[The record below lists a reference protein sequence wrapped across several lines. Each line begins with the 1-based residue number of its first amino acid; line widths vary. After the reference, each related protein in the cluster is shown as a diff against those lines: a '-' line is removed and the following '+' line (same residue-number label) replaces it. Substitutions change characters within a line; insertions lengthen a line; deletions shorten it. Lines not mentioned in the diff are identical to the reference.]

1 MKATLRYLSA
11 MVVLLLCAAM
21 SCVSFAAVQTTSAD
35 AVYSGSVTLH
45 DAAIPDLVQV
55 GHQYHIGGVIQ
66 AEGGVITQIEASV
79 IDMKGIP
86 KAEIKMSPNAPSFQL
101 DESVIEQKMNFQ
113 VLKKGAYLFNIT
125 VSVEMNNQTST
136 VTLVDKK
143 VCVIEENPEAL
154 KEQRL
159 SIQIENAWS
168 PTFLSKN
175 VMFPLRGII
184 RSTSIITDVT
194 AMIYTPTGNIAMTSS
209 FSPSSQ
215 KYSLVQSEVDSG
227 INFGSL
233 PAGNYVYEL
242 TTTVT
247 NGVDFKTKTLIH
259 QPFEVSP
266 TGRDCF
272 GTDAVIE

>member
-1 MKATLRYLSA
+1 MKTALWYLSFII
-11 MVVLLLCAAM
+11 VLVLCVAPA
-21 SCVSFAAVQTTSAD
+21 CAGFATVQAGLIND
-35 AVYSGSVTLH
+35 ACEFVALN
-45 DAAIPDLVQV
+45 DAQIPVLVQV
-55 GHQYHIGGVIQ
+55 GHRFNIGGVIQ
-66 AEGGVITQIEASV
+66 SQEGIIT
-79 IDMKGIP
+79 
-86 KAEIKMSPNAPSFQL
+86 EIKATVTSADGIEKTKIVLSPNTSTFRLEDSA
-101 DESVIEQKMNFQ
+101 IAQKMDFQ
-113 VLKKGAYLFNIT
+113 VYKKGAYLFNIT
-125 VSVEMNNQTST
+125 VSVDIDDEIKTA
-136 VTLVDKK
+136 VLVDQM

-184 RSTSIITDVT
+184 RSASIITDVT
-194 AMIYTPTGNIAMTSS
+194 ATIYTPTGNIAMISS
-209 FSPSSQ
+209 FSPCSQ

-247 NGVDFKTKTLIH
+247 NGVDFKTKVLIY

-266 TGRDCF
+266 TGIDCF
-272 GTDAVIE
+272 GTDAIID